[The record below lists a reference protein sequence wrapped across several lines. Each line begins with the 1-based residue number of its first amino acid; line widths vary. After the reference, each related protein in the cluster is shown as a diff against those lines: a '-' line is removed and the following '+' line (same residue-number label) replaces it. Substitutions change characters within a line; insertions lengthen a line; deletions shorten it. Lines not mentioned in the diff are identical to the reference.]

1 LLEAEVIYMQYRADK
16 KAGYVLAVAESQAT
30 VGKKQY
36 ERAAYY
42 TDKVVV
48 FNPDAFGK
56 LFSSKG
62 ISDLH

>member
-1 LLEAEVIYMQYRADK
+1 MQYRADK
-16 KAGYVLAVAESQAT
+16 KNGFVLAVAESQAS

-42 TDKVVV
+42 TNKAVI

-56 LFSSKG
+56 L
-62 ISDLH
+62 ISNEVTSIN